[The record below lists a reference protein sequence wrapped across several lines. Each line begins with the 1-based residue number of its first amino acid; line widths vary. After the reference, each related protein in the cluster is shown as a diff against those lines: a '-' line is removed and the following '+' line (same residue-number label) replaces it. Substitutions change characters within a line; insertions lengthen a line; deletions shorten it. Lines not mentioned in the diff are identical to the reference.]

1 MKLKKGD
8 IVRFDSP
15 SIKYSANQWATAV
28 YQGTTFTDEDGGEL
42 IAVKWIRDGNDNEQN
57 DGEYYSHMFVKV
69 FEKVEEVSTQEEDRI
84 LKENKKVMKFDLE
97 KGKQGLVEYL
107 NGDLDRAIEYSLEYI
122 KSCDDIDDIENEV
135 YSFRAFKEEHK
146 KVISRIER
154 ANTLSSVFEALED
167 TAIEDDD
174 ETILSFFIE
183 ELQ

>member
-8 IVRFDSP
+8 IVRFDNP
-15 SIKYSANQWATAV
+15 SITYAANKWATAI
-28 YQGTTFTDEDGGEL
+28 YQGKTYTDEDGGEL
-42 IAVKWIRDGNDNEQN
+42 ITVKWVRDENDNGQF
-57 DGEYYSHMFVKV
+57 DGEYYSHMFV
-69 FEKVEEVSTQEEDRI
+69 KVEEVSTQEEDRI
-84 LKENKKVMKFDLE
+84 LEENKKVMKFDLE
-97 KGKQGLVEYL
+97 KGKQGLVEYF
-107 NGDLDRAIEYSLEYI
+107 NGDFDRATEYSLEYI
-122 KSCDDIDDIENEV
+122 KSCNDIDDIENEV

-146 KVISRIER
+146 KVIGRIER

>member
-8 IVRFDSP
+8 IVRFDFP
-15 SIKYSANQWATAV
+15 SIRYSANKWAKAI
-28 YQGTTFTDEDGGEL
+28 YQGTTYTDQDGGEL
-42 IAVKWIRDGNDNEQN
+42 ISVKWIRDGNDNEQN
-57 DGEYYSHMFVKV
+57 DGEYYSHMFV
-69 FEKVEEVSTQEEDRI
+69 KVEEVSTQEEDRI

-107 NGDLDRAIEYSLEYI
+107 NGDLDRATEYSLEYI

>member
-8 IVRFDSP
+8 IVRFDFP
-15 SIKYSANQWATAV
+15 SIRYSANKWATAI
-28 YQGTTFTDEDGGEL
+28 YQGTTYTDQDGGEL
-42 IAVKWIRDGNDNEQN
+42 ISVKWIRDGNDNEQN
-57 DGEYYSHMFVKV
+57 DGEYYSHMFV
-69 FEKVEEVSTQEEDRI
+69 KVEEVSTQEEDRI

-107 NGDLDRAIEYSLEYI
+107 NGDLDRATEYSLEYI
-122 KSCDDIDDIENEV
+122 KSCDDIDDIGNEI